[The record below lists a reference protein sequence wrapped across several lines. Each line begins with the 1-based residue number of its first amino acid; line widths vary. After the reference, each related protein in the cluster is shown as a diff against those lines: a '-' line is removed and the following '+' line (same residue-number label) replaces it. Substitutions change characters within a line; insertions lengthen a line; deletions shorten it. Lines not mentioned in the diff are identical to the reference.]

1 MARSL
6 LRQLEQIRRAATY
19 DDAVVGANT
28 LDVAEPT
35 ASGSLEED
43 TNVLRTLLK
52 QVKFDSSEYT
62 GKDWFTENDNY
73 FDPTT
78 TDSGGTLNKEMTLSN
93 IAGHTL
99 DAKTIIVA
107 VSNDDTGDG
116 WGVSY
121 GDSGKLVTGITT
133 RYATNDNRMGLPIYA
148 PGAYPGDDAS
158 GIFDEAGTDNVC
170 RVDIIDLDTD
180 SEIVDGSGNVIYGK
194 LHNGADNSGTGD
206 GTDVYVRY
214 YADDA
219 VTTMVSGVSDVVF
232 VYPQR
237 KRLTDME
244 EYEWLRTDFISSWE
258 GDIELIEDITNLWS
272 YTGASNDVT
281 DPTWDNTTGN
291 YILSSDPGDLTTAI
305 NLLNT
310 EVGDRTYS
318 AENYID
324 SGDTIVE
331 SLDELDVA
339 LKALADDLDDAS
351 ASKHV
356 ETVDSEISANVFHS
370 LPDSLT
376 YTPEDGAG
384 VEGAYMDVYVDG
396 QLLSADTGAA
406 GVEAD
411 RDYQET
417 TVSGIKFRFDVQVGR
432 NITYVIRK

>member
-6 LRQLEQIRRAATY
+6 LRQLEQIRRAAFY
-19 DDAVVGANT
+19 DDEVVGANT
-28 LDVAEPT
+28 APVAEPT
-35 ASGSLEED
+35 VSGSLEED

-52 QVKFDSSEYT
+52 QVKGTE
-62 GKDWFTENDNY
+62 DWFSSLDTY
-73 FDPTT
+73 FDPTNT
-78 TDSGGTLNKEMTLSN
+78 TSGSDQLKDLSLRN
-93 IAGHTL
+93 IKNHTL

-107 VSNDDTGDG
+107 VSNDNTASGWSVTG
-116 WGVSY
+116 
-121 GDSGKLVTGITT
+121 GDAGKLMTGVTT
-133 RYATNDNRMGLPIYA
+133 RYADADDRRGLPIYSSV
-148 PGAYPGDDAS
+148 S
-158 GIFDEAGTDNVC
+158 GTYFDEGGADNVC
-170 RVDIIDLDTD
+170 RVDIVNIDTD
-180 SEIVDGSGNVIYGK
+180 GEIQDGSGNLIYGK
-194 LHNGADNSGTGD
+194 LYDGLDYSGFGAGA
-206 GTDVYVRY
+206 DVYVKFWA
-214 YADDA
+214 ADSE
-219 VTTMVSGVSDVVF
+219 TTMVSGVSNVVF

-272 YTGASNDVT
+272 YTGASNDAA
-281 DPTWDNTTGN
+281 DPSWDNASGN

-310 EVGDRTYS
+310 EIGDRDYS
-318 AENYID
+318 VGNYITT
-324 SGDTIVE
+324 GDQISD
-331 SLDELDVA
+331 SLDDLDVA
-339 LKALADDLDDAS
+339 LKTLSDALDDAS

-370 LPDSLT
+370 LPGGLT
-376 YTPEDGAG
+376 YTPEDTAG
-384 VEGAYMDVYVDG
+384 IEGAYMDVYVDG

-432 NITYVIRK
+432 NITYIIRK